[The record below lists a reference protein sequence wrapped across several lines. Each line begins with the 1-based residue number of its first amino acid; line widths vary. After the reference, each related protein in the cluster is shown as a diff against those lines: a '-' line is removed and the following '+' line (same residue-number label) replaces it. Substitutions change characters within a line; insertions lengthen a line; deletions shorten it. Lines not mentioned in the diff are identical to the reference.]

1 MTTIVHKR
9 INGYGPYA
17 YRVTYEG
24 GEHHWKYLG
33 KAGEVDT
40 APGPVTG
47 DGRGGRDTGTDAPE
61 TDDDHTDSGG
71 DETRVTHADAPRD
84 RAHYDDTLDRILEGE
99 SYGDADD
106 WYDSEARW
114 AVDQITEHYHEHDIR
129 VSLTNIEDIDRLRD
143 TVADIEELRDAG
155 VLDGIYKITTTP
167 GENLAD
173 KHGGV
178 SGVNAEYEP
187 EPQDIVGNSLGYQP
201 TITLNGDT
209 YRNGDDDTVTSY
221 GTEIE
226 DTRHALWHESAHHV
240 HLRDYHAEG
249 VDIESVMDAEDGGV
263 WDRMHAAMEP
273 YRDTINN
280 EYGHGL
286 DHDPIEFYAEAKARE
301 MRGDDL
307 PTDVRE
313 AMHAVEAD
321 NILTE

>member
-1 MTTIVHKR
+1 MATIVHKR

-17 YRVTYEG
+17 YRVTYG
-24 GEHHWKYLG
+24 GGQHHWEYLG

-40 APGPVTG
+40 SPGPVTTTRQEDRDAGADG
-47 DGRGGRDTGTDAPE
+47 DG
-61 TDDDHTDSGG
+61 TDDDHTDPDTGG
-71 DETRVTHADAPRD
+71 AATTHADAPRD
-84 RAHYDDTLDRILEGE
+84 RAHYEGTLDRILDGE
-99 SYGDADD
+99 SYGGADD

-129 VSLTNIEDIDRLRD
+129 VSLTNIDDMDRLRD

-155 VLDGIYKITTTP
+155 VLDGIHKITTTP
-167 GENLAD
+167 GENLAE

-209 YRNGDDDTVTSY
+209 YRDGDDGSVTSY
-221 GTEIE
+221 GTDIE
-226 DTRHALWHESAHHV
+226 DTRHALWHEAAHHV
-240 HLRDYHAEG
+240 HLREYHDAD
-249 VDIESVMDAEDGGV
+249 VDIESVMDANDGGV
-263 WDRMHAAMEP
+263 WDRMHASMDP
-273 YRDTINN
+273 YRDAIG
-280 EYGHGL
+280 EEFGQGL
-286 DHDPIEFYAEAKARE
+286 DHDPIEFYAEARSRD
-301 MRGDDL
+301 MRGEDL
-307 PTDVRE
+307 PTDVHD